1 MKRFA
6 FPCAT
11 IAMAAALAVPA
22 FAQEVPSDVVG
33 TVVLGNTTIVFVRGT
48 AGLNLDEL
56 RAFDKVVSDD
66 PSLARQLAKNPKLVA
81 NDSFSTEHPGLGE
94 FLAKYPG
101 GRDEIQENP
110 GNFVTPVKG
119 STWTHTSLRDQDD

>member
-1 MKRFA
+1 
-6 FPCAT
+6 
-11 IAMAAALAVPA
+11 MAAALAVPA

-66 PSLARQLAKNPKLVA
+66 PSVWAGHSRQTGDTAFHYDCLL
-81 NDSFSTEHPGLGE
+81 ER
-94 FLAKYPG
+94 G
-101 GRDEIQENP
+101 GFE
-110 GNFVTPVKG
+110 
-119 STWTHTSLRDQDD
+119 TSVSR

>member
-6 FPCAT
+6 FPYAV
-11 IAMAAALAVPA
+11 IAIAVALAVPA

-33 TVVLGNTTIVFVRGT
+33 TVKLGNTTLVFVRGT

-56 RAFDKVVSDD
+56 RAFDKVISDD
-66 PSLARQLAKNPKLVA
+66 PAVAKQLAKNPKLVA
-81 NDSFSTEHPGLGE
+81 NHSFLTEHPVLGE

-119 STWTHTSLRDQDD
+119 STWTHAS